1 MAVWQFYLQAI
12 PREGVEKIHSHI
24 PEKINISIEDGLF
37 EADAKQYWVVS
48 EFYPAKA
55 IQRIDILIKRASWGN
70 DVDSFNWKTLSDL
83 PDNDAF
89 LSVDLDSRNIN
100 HLHFRSDLREENLYF
115 LKMMV
120 ALSNEMDWLLM
131 DSKGIIVKPIIE
143 DVIERVKASNVL
155 RFLSDP
161 GRFYDDLTEGK
172 ISLE

>member
-1 MAVWQFYLQAI
+1 M
-12 PREGVEKIHSHI
+12 
-24 PEKINISIEDGLF
+24 
-37 EADAKQYWVVS
+37 
-48 EFYPAKA
+48 
-55 IQRIDILIKRASWGN
+55 
-70 DVDSFNWKTLSDL
+70 DSFNWKTLSDL

-89 LSVDLDSRNIN
+89 LSVDLDSRHIN

-161 GRFYDDLTEGK
+161 GRFYDDLT
-172 ISLE
+172 